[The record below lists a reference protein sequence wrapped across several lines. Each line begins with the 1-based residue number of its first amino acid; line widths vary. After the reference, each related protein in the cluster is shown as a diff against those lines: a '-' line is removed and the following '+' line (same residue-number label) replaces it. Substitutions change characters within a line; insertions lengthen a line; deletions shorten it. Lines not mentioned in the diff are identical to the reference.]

1 MQQLHRFNSVLL
13 YCFVFLKMNRCKFI
27 LVFILLSKLCTAQD
41 FIVLKKKSKVI
52 QTWFSGQH
60 IYVQINN
67 GSWINALINK
77 IQLDTLYLQPFA
89 TPVVFN
95 RFGMPITDTVFY
107 GSMHVNVANLHA
119 FPRNESL
126 PYVRNGLILQLGGGG
141 YLLLNIINTLSNNQ
155 PVFGSKNIS
164 KLSIAAAVLAIGTI
178 IHKTHKPYYI
188 IGKKYQVEYISSKP
202 SS

>member
-1 MQQLHRFNSVLL
+1 
-13 YCFVFLKMNRCKFI
+13 MNRCKFI

-126 PYVRNGLILQLGGGG
+126 PYVRNGLIIQLGGGG

>member
-1 MQQLHRFNSVLL
+1 
-13 YCFVFLKMNRCKFI
+13 MNRCKFI
-27 LVFILLSKLCTAQD
+27 LVFILLSKFCVAQD

-77 IQLDTLYLQPFA
+77 IQLDSLYLRPFS
-89 TPVVFN
+89 TPIVFN

-107 GSMHVNVANLHA
+107 GTMRVAVSNLHA
-119 FPRNESL
+119 FPRNESM
-126 PYVRNGLILQLGGGG
+126 PYVKNGSLLQLGGGG
-141 YLLLNIINTLSNNQ
+141 YLLLNLINTLSNNQ
-155 PVFGSKNIS
+155 PVFGSKNIP
-164 KLSIAAAVLAIGTI
+164 KISIAAAVFAIGTI
-178 IHKTHKPYYI
+178 IHRTHKSNYI
-188 IGKKYQVEYISSKP
+188 IGKKYHVEYISSKP